1 MSPNPLSP
9 FSLNDQVALI
19 TGSTMGIGETTAR
32 VLAEAGAHVIVSSR
46 KQPDCERVAA
56 ELRAEGLSA
65 EGRACHIGRMEDIAA
80 MAEHLRGAHG
90 GLDILVN
97 NAVLSPLRSIADTDV
112 GLFTKTVEVD
122 LRGYWYLSVEAV
134 KLMALRRGGNDNRN
148 GGAIVNLASV
158 AALHPDQG
166 LALYST
172 LKTAL
177 IGLSRSFALE
187 YGPQGVR
194 VNTLMPGLI
203 KTKLADKYDA
213 ASQERVV
220 ARTPLRRLGATE
232 DIAHAVLYLVSPAAS
247 FVTGASLVV
256 DGGLSVALF

>member
-1 MSPNPLSP
+1 MAIDA
-9 FSLNDQVALI
+9 FSLQGQVALV
-19 TGSTMGIGETTAR
+19 TGSTMGIGEATAR
-32 VLAEAGAHVIVSSR
+32 VLAQAGAHVVVSSR
-46 KQPDCERVAA
+46 KQADCDRVAA

-80 MAEHLRGAHG
+80 MAEHLRATHG
-90 GLDILVN
+90 RLDALVN

-122 LRGYWYLSVEAV
+122 LRGYWYLSAEAA
-134 KLMALRRGGNDNRN
+134 KLMAGRGGS
-148 GGAIVNLASV
+148 IVNLASV
-158 AALHPDQG
+158 AALHPDRG

-194 VNTLMPGLI
+194 VNTLLPGLI
-203 KTKLADKYDA
+203 RTKLADKYEPADQA
-213 ASQERVV
+213 RVV
-220 ARTPLRRLGATE
+220 ARTPLGRLGE
-232 DIAHAVLYLVSPAAS
+232 VQDIAHAVLYLCSPAAA

-256 DGGLSVALF
+256 DGGLSIGLF

>member
-1 MSPNPLSP
+1 MNEL
-9 FSLNDQVALI
+9 FSLKGRVALV
-19 TGSTMGIGETTAR
+19 TGSTMGIGEATAR
-32 VLAEAGAHVIVSSR
+32 TLARAGAHVVVSSR
-46 KQPDCERVAA
+46 KQPDCDRVAA

-65 EGRACHIGRMEDIAA
+65 EGVACHIGRMEDIAA
-80 MAEHLRGAHG
+80 MAEHLRTRHG
-90 GLDILVN
+90 RLDALVN

-122 LRGYWYLSVEAV
+122 LRGYWYLSAEAA
-134 KLMALRRGGNDNRN
+134 KLMAGRGGS
-148 GGAIVNLASV
+148 IVNLASV

-194 VNTLMPGLI
+194 VNTLLPGLI
-203 KTKLADKYDA
+203 QTKLADKYDPA
-213 ASQERVV
+213 QQARVIE
-220 ARTPLRRLGATE
+220 RTPLRRLGTPE
-232 DIAHAVLYLVSPAAS
+232 DIANAVWYLCSPAAA
-247 FVTGASLVV
+247 FVTGASLVA
-256 DGGLSVALF
+256 DGGLSVGLF

>member
-1 MSPNPLSP
+1 
-9 FSLNDQVALI
+9 
-19 TGSTMGIGETTAR
+19 MGIGEASAR
-32 VLAEAGAHVIVSSR
+32 TLAQAGAHVIVSSR
-46 KQPDCERVAA
+46 KQADCERVAA

-80 MAEHLRGAHG
+80 MAAHLKTRHG
-90 GLDILVN
+90 RLDALVN

-122 LRGYWYLSVEAV
+122 LRGYWYLSAEAA
-134 KLMALRRGGNDNRN
+134 KLMAERGGS
-148 GGAIVNLASV
+148 IVNLASV

-177 IGLSRSFALE
+177 IGMSRSFAQE

-194 VNTLMPGLI
+194 VNTLLPGLVL
-203 KTKLADKYDA
+203 TKLADKYDPA
-213 ASQERVV
+213 QRARVIE
-220 ARTPLRRLGATE
+220 RTPLRRLGTPQ
-232 DIAHAVLYLVSPAAS
+232 DIANAVWYLCSPAAS
-247 FVTGASLVV
+247 FITGASLVA
-256 DGGLSVALF
+256 DGGLSVGLF